1 MIDDRTSH
9 LSLPLPHAENF
20 LAEDV
25 ERMRQA
31 WNAVDA
37 KFQALDTLLQSDDAT
52 LDALQELVNAI
63 KENRADIMDLLTEQ
77 EEVITLTEGQTLVV
91 LTELGGT
98 SGCAVHVEG
107 IRLNKT
113 EWTPDPV
120 LTDRFTLTKTYPA
133 GYVVTV
139 VRRQGG
145 V

>member
-9 LSLPLPHAENF
+9 LSLPLPHQENF
-20 LAEDV
+20 LTGDV
-25 ERMRQA
+25 WRLREA
-31 WNAVDA
+31 LGTIDA
-37 KFQALDTLLQSDDAT
+37 KFQALDTLLESDDAT
-52 LDALQELVNAI
+52 LDAVQELVNAI

-77 EEVITLTEGQTLVV
+77 EEVQTLLAGQTVV
-91 LTELGGT
+91 DLTELGGT
-98 SGCAVHVEG
+98 AGCAVFVEG
-107 IRLNKT
+107 LRLNKL

-120 LTDRFTLTKTYPA
+120 VATRFTLSKTYPA